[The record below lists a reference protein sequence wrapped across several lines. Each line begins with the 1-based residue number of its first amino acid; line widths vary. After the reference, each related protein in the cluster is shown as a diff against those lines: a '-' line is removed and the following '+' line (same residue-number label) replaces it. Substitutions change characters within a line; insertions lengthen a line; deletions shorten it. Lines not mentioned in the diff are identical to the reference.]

1 MMQGSRVFLRCTS
14 SRIPRVPVT
23 AIYASRIL
31 TPQEQLADSVILTEN
46 GRITAIGHRDEVKIP
61 SGAIDYV
68 AAGMTVVPGFVDVH
82 IHGAG
87 GHDVMEAT
95 PAALDCITSTVAR
108 YGTTSILATTVTASV
123 DETCRSLQG
132 IAEYIRA
139 QEKRENIEPDV
150 EPNGVPGVEPNNDQ
164 QNAAPAAPDLAAEIL
179 GIHLEGPFISKAR
192 RGVHPPDAIARPS
205 VEILEKFRAASDGLI
220 RIITIAPEIPG
231 ALDLIRYAVSHGIVA
246 AIGHTDANFEQTQA
260 AIQAGARHSVH
271 FYNAMRPFSHR
282 DPGVIGAILTEPDVT
297 AEVIAD
303 GIHVAGPAIQVLL
316 GTKGF
321 DTVLLA
327 SDATAAT
334 GMPDGNF
341 RLGNFE
347 VIVKDGVCRN
357 AEGKLAGS
365 TLTLDRALRYIV
377 GLGVPLI
384 DAVRMAT
391 ILPARR
397 ISLAGKKGILAV
409 GADADLVV
417 LTPDLRVV
425 GTMTRGAGL
434 A

>member
-1 MMQGSRVFLRCTS
+1 
-14 SRIPRVPVT
+14 VPVT

-95 PAALDCITSTVAR
+95 SDALDCITSTVAR

-132 IAEYIRA
+132 IAQYIRA
-139 QEKRENIEPDV
+139 HEKRENIELSVGPSVDPNV
-150 EPNGVPGVEPNNDQ
+150 EHQENPEPGTR
-164 QNAAPAAPDLAAEIL
+164 DLAAEIL

-205 VEILEKFRAASDGLI
+205 VEILEQFRAAADGLI

-231 ALDLIRYAVSHGIVA
+231 ALDLIRYAVANGIVA

-347 VIVKDGVCRN
+347 VLVKDGVCRN

-365 TLTLDRALRYIV
+365 SLTLDRALRYIV
-377 GLGVPLI
+377 ALGVPLA

-425 GTMTRGAGL
+425 GAMTRGAGL

>member
-1 MMQGSRVFLRCTS
+1 M
-14 SRIPRVPVT
+14 PVT
-23 AIYASRIL
+23 AIYASRIF
-31 TPQEQLADSVILTEN
+31 TPQEQLADSVILTEG
-46 GRITAIGHRDEVKIP
+46 GRIIAIGHRDEVKIP
-61 SGAIDYV
+61 AGAIDYI
-68 AAGMTVVPGFVDVH
+68 AAGMIVAPGFVDVH

-123 DETCRSLQG
+123 DDTCRSLEG
-132 IAEYIRA
+132 IAQYIRSH
-139 QEKRENIEPDV
+139 EKFEQDSTS
-150 EPNGVPGVEPNNDQ
+150 
-164 QNAAPAAPDLAAEIL
+164 LSAEIL

-205 VEILEKFRAASDGLI
+205 VQILEKFRAAADGLI
-220 RIITIAPEIPG
+220 RMITVAPEIPG
-231 ALDLIRYAVSHGIVA
+231 ALDLIQAAASNGIVA
-246 AIGHTDANFEQTQA
+246 AIGHTDANYEQTQA
-260 AIQAGARHSVH
+260 AIQAGARHTVH

-282 DPGVIGAILTEPDVT
+282 DPGIIGAVLTEPDVT

-321 DTVLLA
+321 DTVILA

-341 RLGNFE
+341 RLGKFE
-347 VIVKDGVCRN
+347 VAVKDGVCRN

-377 GLGVPLI
+377 GLGVPII

-397 ISLAGKKGILAV
+397 VSLAGKKGIIAM

-425 GTMTRGAGL
+425 GVMTRGAGL

>member
-1 MMQGSRVFLRCTS
+1 
-14 SRIPRVPVT
+14 VPVT
-23 AIYASRIL
+23 AIYASRIF

-61 SGAIDYV
+61 PGAIDYV

-139 QEKRENIEPDV
+139 HEKRESIEP
-150 EPNGVPGVEPNNDQ
+150 NVEPNNDQ
-164 QNAAPAAPDLAAEIL
+164 QNAAPATPDLAAEIL

-220 RIITIAPEIPG
+220 RIITVAPEIPG
-231 ALDLIRYAVSHGIVA
+231 ALDLIRYAVSNGIVA

-377 GLGVPLI
+377 ALGVPLI

>member
-1 MMQGSRVFLRCTS
+1 M
-14 SRIPRVPVT
+14 PVT
-23 AIYASRIL
+23 AIYASRIF
-31 TPQEQLADSVILTEN
+31 TPQEQLTDSVILTED
-46 GRITAIGHRDEVKIP
+46 GRIMAIGHRDEVKIP
-61 SGAIDYV
+61 AGAIDYI
-68 AAGMTVVPGFVDVH
+68 AAGMLVAPGFVDVH

-123 DETCRSLQG
+123 DETCRSLGG
-132 IAEYIRA
+132 IAQYIRA
-139 QEKRENIEPDV
+139 HEKFE
-150 EPNGVPGVEPNNDQ
+150 Q
-164 QNAAPAAPDLAAEIL
+164 QSSAPAAEIL

-192 RGVHPPDAIARPS
+192 RGVHPPGAIVRPS
-205 VEILEKFRAASDGLI
+205 VQILEKFRAAAEGLI
-220 RIITIAPEIPG
+220 RIITVAPEIPG
-231 ALDLIRYAVSHGIVA
+231 ALDLIQSAVANGIVA
-246 AIGHTDANFEQTQA
+246 AIGHTDANYEQTQA
-260 AIQAGARHSVH
+260 AIQAGARHTVH

-282 DPGVIGAILTEPDVT
+282 DPGIIGAVLTEPDVS

-347 VIVKDGVCRN
+347 VVVKDGVCRN

-377 GLGVPLI
+377 ALGVPFV
-384 DAVRMAT
+384 DALRMAT

-397 ISLAGKKGILAV
+397 VSLAGKKGIIALA
-409 GADADLVV
+409 ADADLVV

-425 GTMTRGAGL
+425 GVMTRGAGL

>member
-1 MMQGSRVFLRCTS
+1 
-14 SRIPRVPVT
+14 VPVT
-23 AIYASRIL
+23 AIYASRIF

-139 QEKRENIEPDV
+139 HEKRENIEPNV
-150 EPNGVPGVEPNNDQ
+150 EPNVVTDAEQRN
-164 QNAAPAAPDLAAEIL
+164 PAQGAPDLAAEIL

-231 ALDLIRYAVSHGIVA
+231 ALDLIRYAVSNGIVA
-246 AIGHTDANFEQTQA
+246 SIGHTDANFDQTQA

-377 GLGVPLI
+377 ALGVPI
-384 DAVRMAT
+384 ADAVRMAT

>member
-1 MMQGSRVFLRCTS
+1 M
-14 SRIPRVPVT
+14 PVT
-23 AIYASRIL
+23 AIYASRIF

-61 SGAIDYV
+61 PGAIDYV

-139 QEKRENIEPDV
+139 HEKRENIEPNIQPNV
-150 EPNGVPGVEPNNDQ
+150 ERSAEQQSPAPG
-164 QNAAPAAPDLAAEIL
+164 AADLAAEIL

-220 RIITIAPEIPG
+220 RIITLAPEIPG

-377 GLGVPLI
+377 ALGVPLL

>member
-1 MMQGSRVFLRCTS
+1 M
-14 SRIPRVPVT
+14 PVT

-31 TPQEQLADSVILTEN
+31 TPQEELLDAVILVEG

-61 SGAIDYV
+61 EGAVDYV
-68 AAGMTVVPGFVDVH
+68 ASGMTVVPGFVDVH

-95 PAALDCITSTVAR
+95 HAALDCITSTVAR
-108 YGTTSILATTVTASV
+108 HGTTSILATTVTAPV
-123 DETCRSLQG
+123 DETCKSLEG
-132 IAEYIRA
+132 IAQYIRSHEH
-139 QEKRENIEPDV
+139 QENT
-150 EPNGVPGVEPNNDQ
+150 G
-164 QNAAPAAPDLAAEIL
+164 LAAEIL
-179 GIHLEGPFISKAR
+179 GIHLEGPFISKTR
-192 RGVHPPDAIARPS
+192 RGVHPSDSITRPS
-205 VEILEKFRAASDGLI
+205 IEILDKFRAASDGLI
-220 RIITIAPEIPG
+220 SILTVAPEVSG
-231 ALDLIRYAVSHGIVA
+231 ALDLIRATVTNGIVA
-246 AIGHTDANFEQTQA
+246 AIGHTDADYEQARA
-260 AIQAGARHSVH
+260 AIQAGARHAVH

-282 DPGVIGAILTEPDVT
+282 DPGVIGAVLTEPDVT
-297 AEVIAD
+297 AEIIAD
-303 GIHVAGPAIQVLL
+303 GVHVAGPAIQVLL

-327 SDATAAT
+327 SDGTAAT

-347 VIVKDGVCRN
+347 VTVKDGVCRN
-357 AEGKLAGS
+357 SEGKLAGS

-377 GLGVPLI
+377 SLGVPLI
-384 DAVRMAT
+384 DALRMAT

-397 ISLAGKKGILAV
+397 LGLAGKKGIIAI

-417 LTPDLRVV
+417 LTPDLRVAGV
-425 GTMTRGAGL
+425 MTRGAGL

>member
-1 MMQGSRVFLRCTS
+1 MMQGSRVFLRLTS

-23 AIYASRIL
+23 AIYASRIF
-31 TPQEQLADSVILTEN
+31 TPQEQLSDSVILTED
-46 GRITAIGHRDEVKIP
+46 GRILAIGHRDEVKIP
-61 SGAIDYV
+61 AGATDYV
-68 AAGMTVVPGFVDVH
+68 AAGMIVAPGFVDVH
-82 IHGAG
+82 IPGAG

-123 DETCRSLQG
+123 DETCRSLEG
-132 IAEYIRA
+132 IAKYIRA
-139 QEKRENIEPDV
+139 HEKFEQDSTS
-150 EPNGVPGVEPNNDQ
+150 
-164 QNAAPAAPDLAAEIL
+164 LSAEIL

-220 RIITIAPEIPG
+220 RIITLAPEIPG

-347 VIVKDGVCRN
+347 VVVKDGVCRN

-377 GLGVPLI
+377 ALGVPLV

-397 ISLAGKKGILAV
+397 LGLAGKKGIIAI

-417 LTPDLRVV
+417 LTPDLRVAGV
-425 GTMTRGAGL
+425 MTRGAGL

>member
-1 MMQGSRVFLRCTS
+1 
-14 SRIPRVPVT
+14 VPVT
-23 AIYASRIL
+23 AIYASRIF

-132 IAEYIRA
+132 IAEYIRTH
-139 QEKRENIEPDV
+139 EKRENV
-150 EPNGVPGVEPNNDQ
+150 EPNVEPNVVPGVEP
-164 QNAAPAAPDLAAEIL
+164 QNPAQGAPDLAAEIL

-231 ALDLIRYAVSHGIVA
+231 ALDLIRYAVANGIVA

-347 VIVKDGVCRN
+347 VIVRDGVCRN